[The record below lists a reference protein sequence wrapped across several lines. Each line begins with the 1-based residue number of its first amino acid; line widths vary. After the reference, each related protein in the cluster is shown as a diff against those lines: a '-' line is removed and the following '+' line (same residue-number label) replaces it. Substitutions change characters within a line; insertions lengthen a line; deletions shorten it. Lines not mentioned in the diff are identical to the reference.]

1 MAGSLRI
8 ALDAKRAY
16 HNHRGLGNY
25 SRDVIRLLTQYAP
38 ENEYLLFAQP
48 SERYSFAHTRT
59 IAPKGLWS
67 CVPSLWRTWG
77 CVGELKQ
84 ADVYWGLSG
93 ELPIGIHKS
102 GVKSIVT
109 VHDAIFLRYP
119 QLYSPTYRRLF
130 ARKMRYALQV
140 ADCIVAIS
148 EQTKRDIIHYFGTDA
163 ERIQVVYQGCNNRFR
178 EPVDASRVAAVRLQY
193 ALPDKYLLTV
203 GAIEPRKNIR
213 NLIEAM
219 SLARIDVP
227 LVAVGAYSKYA
238 QQMAEL
244 AKERKVD
251 LRFLHS
257 LPFADLP
264 AVYKGAEVFCY
275 PSIFEGFGIP
285 ILEAMCVGTSVL
297 TSTGSCFTETGGRAA
312 LYANPH
318 EPAEI
323 AEELRTVLGDQALRE
338 QMIAEGYKQAKMF
351 ADDKVAANLIKI
363 IEGVG
368 K

>member
-1 MAGSLRI
+1 MDRTLRI
-8 ALDAKRAY
+8 AFDAKRAY

-48 SERYSFAHTRT
+48 SEQYSFAHTRT
-59 IAPKGLWS
+59 ITPRGLWT

-77 CVGELKQ
+77 CVGEMKQ
-84 ADVYWGLSG
+84 VDVYWGLSG

-109 VHDAIFLRYP
+109 VHDVIFLRYP
-119 QLYSPTYRRLF
+119 QLYSPIYRRLF
-130 ARKMRYALQV
+130 ERKMRYALQV

-148 EQTKRDIIHYFGTDA
+148 EQTKQDIIHYFGTD
-163 ERIQVVYQGCNNRFR
+163 EQRIRVVYQGCNNRFR
-178 EPVDASRVAAVRLQY
+178 EPVDTSRVTAVRQQY
-193 ALPDKYLLTV
+193 ALPDKYLLIV

-213 NLIEAM
+213 NLIEAI

-238 QQMAEL
+238 QQMVEL
-244 AKERKVD
+244 AKERKVN
-251 LRFLHS
+251 LKFLHG
-257 LPFADLP
+257 LPFSDLP

-285 ILEAMCVGTSVL
+285 VLEAMCTGTPVM
-297 TSTGSCFTETGGRAA
+297 TSTGSCFSEVGGDAA
-312 LYANPH
+312 MYANPM
-318 EPAEI
+318 EPESI
-323 AEELRTVLGDQALRE
+323 AGALHTMLSNRALCE
-338 QMIAEGYKQAKMF
+338 QMIEKGHKQAEKF
-351 ADDKVAANLIKI
+351 ADDKVAANLIMVY
-363 IEGVG
+363 EGLG
-368 K
+368 I

>member
-1 MAGSLRI
+1 MVRSLRI
-8 ALDAKRAY
+8 AFDAKRAY

-38 ENEYLLFAQP
+38 ENEYLLFAKP
-48 SERYSFAHTRT
+48 SERYSFTGTRT
-59 IAPKGLWS
+59 IAPQGLWA
-67 CVPSLWRTWG
+67 CMPSLWRTWG
-77 CVGELKQ
+77 CVRDLQ
-84 ADVYWGLSG
+84 QTDVYWGLSG

-109 VHDAIFLRYP
+109 VHDVIFLRYP

-140 ADCIVAIS
+140 ADSIVAIS
-148 EQTKRDIIHYFGTDA
+148 EQTKRDIITYFGTD
-163 ERIQVVYQGCNNRFR
+163 EQRIQVVYQSCNNRFR
-178 EPVDASRVAAVRLQY
+178 EPVDASRVAAVRKQY
-193 ALPDKYLLTV
+193 ALPDTYLLIV

-219 SLARIDVP
+219 SLAQVQLP
-227 LVAVGAYSKYA
+227 LVAVGAHNKYA
-238 QQMAEL
+238 DQMAEL

-251 LRFLHS
+251 LRYLHS

-285 ILEAMCVGTSVL
+285 ILEAMCVGTPVL
-297 TSTGSCFTETGGRAA
+297 TSTGSCYAETGGQAA
-312 LYANPH
+312 RYADPMNPT
-318 EPAEI
+318 EI
-323 AEELRTVLGDQALRE
+323 ADALHAVLGDPSLRK
-338 QMIAEGYKQAKMF
+338 QMVAEGYKQAEKF
-351 ADDKVAANLIKI
+351 ADDKVAANLIKV
-363 IEGVG
+363 IEGLRQ
-368 K
+368 